1 MRNCQ
6 TIVDKMGLSRRHLF
20 LSRFVPILSDNG
32 QADKSRTKWDINDSR
47 GLAGGL
53 SRFVRP
59 FVRIWGKGAS
69 RTKLVPPLKGGQSL
83 SLSPRGR
90 FPLSVRWR
98 D

>member
-6 TIVDKMGLSRRHLF
+6 TILDKMGLSRRHLF

-32 QADKSRTKWDINDSR
+32 QADKSRTKWDINDSK

-69 RTKLVPPLKGGQSL
+69 WTSSCPPPKGGQAL
-83 SLSPRGR
+83 SGLSRGR
-90 FPLSVRWR
+90 FPLSVR
-98 D
+98 